1 MGIVLLS
8 EEDLDLNS
16 YINNYVKTQPEEFET
31 LLGSYIND
39 YFLKSVQWVCNEGE
53 IGIPCSKI
61 AVAKTGLS
69 QLFEVGSKS
78 QFAVALI
85 NGLGQQL
92 QFDFRELFAQQIY
105 DWMGE
110 VPPPML
116 LKSRYNSDRDMI
128 DTYYTN
134 PNMSIDVAT
143 RKIPLVLTGDI
154 SKALD
159 ALRTWLL
166 PENEQNFLLV
176 GPHGS
181 AKS

>member
-1 MGIVLLS
+1 MLQKVFNLPDVVIVHNWCKAGRQGGNHRQRPHNRDIFVTHKFEILI
-8 EEDLDLNS
+8 EEDLDLDS

-92 QFDFRELFAQQIY
+92 QCDFRELFAQQIY
-105 DWMGE
+105 DCKGKRKR
-110 VPPPML
+110 L
-116 LKSRYNSDRDMI
+116 LTSFWSHLMQELYQNIR
-128 DTYYTN
+128 
-134 PNMSIDVAT
+134 A
-143 RKIPLVLTGDI
+143 PLVRL
-154 SKALD
+154 
-159 ALRTWLL
+159 
-166 PENEQNFLLV
+166 EQVQIFEI
-176 GPHGS
+176 
-181 AKS
+181 